1 MRFKR
6 TFARKGRCATAP
18 HFLAAFYIDER
29 LYLHFEGIMADK
41 YRMIPHGSGGFI
53 VNHNT
58 AGIVGVFKTE
68 TEAQQEM
75 KDCERD
81 DFLLQTARK
90 LIEKAVQTHMRMHH
104 IDRQAAHDWIR
115 EAVA

>member
-1 MRFKR
+1 MQRTGKYLPRLIPWMSALESRSESRRQLNPNPFAVQ

-18 HFLAAFYIDER
+18 HFLAAFYIGER

-81 DFLLQTARK
+81 D
-90 LIEKAVQTHMRMHH
+90 
-104 IDRQAAHDWIR
+104 
-115 EAVA
+115 

>member
-18 HFLAAFYIDER
+18 QFLAAFYICER

-68 TEAQQEM
+68 NEAQQET

-81 DFLLQTARK
+81 DFLPQTASK
-90 LIEKAVQTHMRMHH
+90 LTDKAVQPHMRLHH
-104 IDRQAAHDWIR
+104 TDRQAT
-115 EAVA
+115 